1 MFRTLTRSVIK
12 HQLNENMHNSQVN
25 TQKSKSEKLS
35 ASTRPPITLCQ
46 HFSDLHNWSL
56 VEFRFAVHN
65 KISLSRCY
73 SHCFIYLPLEATMET
88 SDHFHWEFLLLTI
101 AMHCVLVG
109 SAPTVVTPPSHS
121 SNLRSAPVLRNK
133 HFLLFRLHTQF
144 VFQSGGTLD
153 TQSCIRQRYYHSP
166 LHSQKSS
173 TCNHPFH
180 SFCFSK
186 APTWHHFWLS
196 FQPSLWLSHPSPWK
210 FQSLCKLLSSSLSVL
225 QQWDRSLM
233 AILRF

>member
-1 MFRTLTRSVIK
+1 MLFSLL
-12 HQLNENMHNSQVN
+12 H
-25 TQKSKSEKLS
+25 LS
-35 ASTRPPITLCQ
+35 ASRGNYGNFRP
-46 HFSDLHNWSL
+46 
-56 VEFRFAVHN
+56 
-65 KISLSRCY
+65 
-73 SHCFIYLPLEATMET
+73 LPLRILA
-88 SDHFHWEFLLLTI
+88 SHHS
-101 AMHCVLVG
+101 VLVG
-109 SAPTVVTPPSHS
+109 SVSTVVTPLSHS

-225 QQWDRSLM
+225 QQWDREQFRSLRSPSSTRTDIFIFLLW
-233 AILRF
+233 ADLAGITKSLVQGFS